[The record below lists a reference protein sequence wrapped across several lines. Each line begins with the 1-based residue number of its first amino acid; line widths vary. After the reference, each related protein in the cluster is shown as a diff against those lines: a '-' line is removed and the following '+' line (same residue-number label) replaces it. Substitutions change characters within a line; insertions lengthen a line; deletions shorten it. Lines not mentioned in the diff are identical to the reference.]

1 MGKNKRVEHF
11 NIAMMAVFASIA
23 ISLLAFIGAD
33 NSGKVTGFAVSDSI
47 ASNTQVQQ
55 PELLQFKSI
64 GSLSDL
70 SSGAYY
76 VDEKGV
82 VYWMDDSSMPPV
94 GQVAYLRES
103 QKNRQIYVDNDGN
116 VGYLIR

>member
-23 ISLLAFIGAD
+23 ISLLAFISSD
-33 NSGKVTGFAVSDSI
+33 NSGKVTGFAVSDSGT
-47 ASNTQVQQ
+47 SNTKVQQ
-55 PELLQFKSI
+55 PELLQFKSLD
-64 GSLSDL
+64 SLAIL
-70 SSGAYY
+70 SSGTYY
-76 VDEKGV
+76 VDDKGI
-82 VYWMDDSSMPPV
+82 VYWMDDGSMPPI

-103 QKNRQIYVDNDGN
+103 QKNRQIYVDNNGN